1 VRHRRFHLP
10 EPRQLLREAL
20 ALGFTLRPGSRHWH
34 ASHPSGGRAIVP
46 YGRKASDRS
55 QRNIRASLRRA
66 ARGVAT

>member
-1 VRHRRFHLP
+1 MTA
-10 EPRQLLREAL
+10 PRLTGQLLRDSA
-20 ALGFTLRPGSRHWH
+20 AAVAG